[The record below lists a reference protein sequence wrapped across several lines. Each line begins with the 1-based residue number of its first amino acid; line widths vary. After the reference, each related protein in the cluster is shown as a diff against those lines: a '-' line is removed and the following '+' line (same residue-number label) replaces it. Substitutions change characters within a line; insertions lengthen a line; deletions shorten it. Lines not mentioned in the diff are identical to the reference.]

1 MLMSVV
7 KLRNR
12 GFGEHTL
19 ISVQYPLF
27 GVPGLLKQVE
37 CLALPLFVL
46 CLLIW
51 SGFFIARHSLALD
64 LILPVEDTECI
75 RRDHLVRISPMKQ
88 DRSFYQ

>member
-12 GFGEHTL
+12 GFGEYTFVR
-19 ISVQYPLF
+19 VQYSLL
-27 GVPGLLKQVE
+27 GVPGFLEQLE
-37 CLALPLFVL
+37 CLALPFFVL
-46 CLLIW
+46 CLLVW
-51 SGFFIARHSLALD
+51 SGLFIARHSLALD
-64 LILPVEDTECI
+64 FILPVEDTECI